1 MELASF
7 FIRFVT
13 NAMQFKKDAEEVKK
27 SSGEIS
33 KSLNTVDTSI
43 SKVEDSFADLGKTI
57 ASGLAALFSVHA
69 VVQNISSAYQEA
81 LSFQQSSQ
89 ALNVNIETLE
99 AWGKVVE
106 KQGGTAKGFESSIQ
120 SLAKTL
126 NIRNQDAI
134 AMLPMLADSF
144 HNVGKDKSMRFGQSI
159 GLDQATI
166 MTLQAGRREVELA
179 IMRQKELGVVT
190 QRDGQIAQEF
200 KNKWVDMS
208 QAFSTMWVRV
218 GSTILPILTA
228 IVDKFTGFYSYL
240 AKHSDLIIGIFTAIA
255 IPVGVLVAEFLALNA
270 ELLIIP
276 ALIGLSI
283 AAFALVFEDLRAFL
297 KGNKSLIG
305 DMLEGWPKVAQAIR
319 NVFQSAM
326 HPLQAFKAL
335 VDSIFSGLDKQLA
348 AMSNSFSGFRKFI
361 TREKSNDNDPEN
373 PEIQN
378 VIAAAQRQI
387 TDTQNLPIMAQ
398 TSNSIFNGGGA
409 KSLSVT
415 TGDITINTQATDAE
429 GISGS
434 FTQGLIDHF
443 RQATGT
449 FDDGVMA

>member
-13 NAMQFKKDAEEVKK
+13 NAMQFRKDTEEVKK
-27 SSGEIS
+27 SSKDMS
-33 KSLNTVDTSI
+33 KSLDSVDVVI
-43 SKVEDSFADLGKTI
+43 NKVNKSFKDLGKSVS
-57 ASGLAALFSVHA
+57 SGLAAFFSARA
-69 VVQNISSAYQEA
+69 VLQNITSAYQEA
-81 LSFQQSSQ
+81 LDLSQSSR

-166 MTLQAGRREVELA
+166 MTLQTGRREVELA
-179 IMRQKELGVVT
+179 IARQKELGVVT

-228 IVDKFTGFYSYL
+228 IVDKFTGFYVYL
-240 AKHSDLIIGIFTAIA
+240 SQHSDLIIGVFAAISVA
-255 IPVGVLVAEFLALNA
+255 VGYLVAQLIVAETGIILVVGGIALA
-270 ELLIIP
+270 
-276 ALIGLSI
+276 I
-283 AAFALVFEDLRAFL
+283 AAFALVFEDMRAFL

-319 NVFQSAM
+319 NVFAGAM
-326 HPLQAFKAL
+326 HPLQDFKAL
-335 VDSIFSGLDKQLA
+335 VDSIFSGLQKQLA
-348 AMSNSFSGFRKFI
+348 AMSNSFSSFRKFI
-361 TREKSNDNDPEN
+361 SREKSNDNDPEN